1 MKIGIIG
8 SGNMGRAVGVR
19 FAAAGH
25 EVVFGARRLS
35 QAQAAAAL
43 AGQGAKAGSTDDA
56 ARDADVLVWTIR
68 DGDPAVVF
76 ADPALLD
83 GKTIIDLNNRDYADE
98 VRSGVWFQEAIAE
111 RLQALMP
118 KARVVKA
125 LNTIAMESFDI
136 SAGALRAAGAQ
147 SFIAG
152 SSEDAKR
159 IVSRLLDDIGF
170 EAVDIGDT
178 PAAMRAAEA
187 LGDIIRLLM
196 IDGQRGGRA
205 ALKLT
210 TLPQTDMSIVGAREA
225 SNYK

>member
-1 MKIGIIG
+1 
-8 SGNMGRAVGVR
+8 
-19 FAAAGH
+19 
-25 EVVFGARRLS
+25 
-35 QAQAAAAL
+35 
-43 AGQGAKAGSTDDA
+43 
-56 ARDADVLVWTIR
+56 
-68 DGDPAVVF
+68 VVF